1 MKRFTDF
8 PYYNF
13 TVYSV
18 SKTTGI
24 YVKCPECGGKGVV
37 TVDGNA
43 CFKCFHCGNVKVK
56 SLTIDYRES
65 VHVHCKRCGKYFRQ
79 EVKAYGNCGAAHVT
93 CPECGAMMSGRVE
106 RIPLKNGSYSVEIH
120 NASEPFFGLELW
132 YSGEF
137 KGKSVWAL
145 NSEHLD
151 YLIEYLGAE
160 IREKCAPMKT
170 QSDHLP
176 KFMKLAKNREDIVRK
191 LVQMREKG

>member
-8 PYYNF
+8 PYCSF

-37 TVDGNA
+37 TVNDGA
-43 CFKCFHCGNVKVK
+43 HFKCFHCGSVKEK
-56 SLTIDYRES
+56 SLTDYRES
-65 VHVHCKRCGKYFRQ
+65 VHAHCKRCGKYFRQ
-79 EVKAYGNCGAAHVT
+79 EVTSYGNCGAAHVT
-93 CPECGAMMSGRVE
+93 CPECGAVMSERVK
-106 RIPLKNGSYSVEIH
+106 RVQVQNGSYFSAEIH
-120 NASEPFFGLELW
+120 NTSEPFFGFELW

-137 KGKSVWAL
+137 KGKYVWAL
-145 NSEHLD
+145 NPEHLD
-151 YLIEYLGAE
+151 YLIEYLGAD
-160 IREKCAPMKT
+160 IREKRDPMKT

-176 KFMKLAKNREDIVRK
+176 RFMKLAKNREDIVRK